1 MLKSQIQKIKSIT
14 PEVMIVG
21 IDVAKKKHW
30 TRIFDYRGLELTKG
44 FSFKNN
50 IDGFNRLVG
59 KLSEIKEERGLE
71 KIIVGMEP
79 TGHYWKALAWFL
91 KEQGMTVVL
100 VNPYHVKQVKEL
112 DDNTQTKND
121 AKDAMVIARLV
132 KDGRFSY
139 AYLPEGIYA
148 ELRVL
153 STMRQQIRAKLN
165 SAKNAL
171 VSILDEYFPEFTEV
185 FKNLDGKAAMHILYH
200 YPFPQDVRELGVEGI
215 VEEFKKATK
224 RAVGQK
230 RAEKLYEAAKISV
243 GVKEGLAA
251 AKIKIRLC
259 IEEIRFFKKQL
270 EEVEREMAVR
280 LQETGVGRYILSIPG
295 IGIVTAAGILGE
307 IGDPSRFESWKQI
320 RKYAG
325 LNLIEDSSGERKG
338 KTRISKRGRA
348 MLRNLLYQVAVV
360 MVSKNK
366 EIKALYTYLKTR
378 RENPLEKKQALIVVA
393 VKVIK
398 IIFALVKKKEEYDGK
413 KVLGIFREKQI
424 QAA

>member
-251 AKIKIRLC
+251 AKIKIRL
-259 IEEIRFFKKQL
+259 IRFFKKQL

>member
-1 MLKSQIQKIKSIT
+1 MLRSQIQKIESIT
-14 PEVMIVG
+14 PEVMIGG

-30 TRIFDYRGLELTKG
+30 ARIFDYRGLELTKG

-59 KLSEIKEERGLE
+59 KLSEIKEEKGLE

-91 KEQGMTVVL
+91 KEQGVTVVL
-100 VNPYHVKQVKEL
+100 VNPYHVKQAKEL
-112 DDNTQTKND
+112 DDNAQTKND
-121 AKDAMVIARLV
+121 PKDAMVIARLV

-185 FKNLDGKAAMHILYH
+185 FKNLDGKAAMHILYY

-224 RAVGQK
+224 RAVGQN
-230 RAEKLYEAAKISV
+230 RAEKLYEAAKRSI
-243 GVKEGLAA
+243 GVKEGVAA
-251 AKIKIRLC
+251 AKRKIRLC

-270 EEVEREMAVR
+270 EEVEMEMAVR
-280 LQETGVGRYILSIPG
+280 LQ
-295 IGIVTAAGILGE
+295 
-307 IGDPSRFESWKQI
+307 
-320 RKYAG
+320 
-325 LNLIEDSSGERKG
+325 
-338 KTRISKRGRA
+338 
-348 MLRNLLYQVAVV
+348 
-360 MVSKNK
+360 
-366 EIKALYTYLKTR
+366 
-378 RENPLEKKQALIVVA
+378 
-393 VKVIK
+393 
-398 IIFALVKKKEEYDGK
+398 
-413 KVLGIFREKQI
+413 
-424 QAA
+424 

>member
-1 MLKSQIQKIKSIT
+1 MLKSQIQKIESIT

-79 TGHYWKALAWFL
+79 TWHYWKALAWFL

-230 RAEKLYEAAKISV
+230 RAEKLYEAAKRSV

-280 LQETGVGRYILSIPG
+280 LQETGIGRYILSIPG